1 MFEQFNETMKDAMK
15 PVTDLATLN
24 MSTMQDL
31 AEKQNTLLSTLLSD
45 GMAFVEKASQQKD
58 VMSLA
63 EAQKAYFEGFQETLT
78 DAAPLSLLFDFL
90 SGQSEPHFFHLSQ
103 LIELDI
109 PQDVNPETFYQTLI
123 SKVKPTCQLV

>member
-78 DAAPLSLLFDFL
+78 DAAKTNYSILSEAQQKA
-90 SGQSEPHFFHLSQ
+90 GEMMKVMSE
-103 LIELDI
+103 DM
-109 PQDVNPETFYQTLI
+109 T
-123 SKVKPTCQLV
+123 SKFSTAK

>member
-78 DAAPLSLLFDFL
+78 DAAKTNYSILSEAQQKA
-90 SGQSEPHFFHLSQ
+90 GEMMKVMSE
-103 LIELDI
+103 DM
-109 PQDVNPETFYQTLI
+109 T
-123 SKVKPTCQLV
+123 SKFTTAK

>member
-1 MFEQFNETMKDAMK
+1 MFEQFNDSMKDAMK

-24 MSTMQDL
+24 LNTMQDL
-31 AEKQNTLLSTLLSD
+31 AEKQNTLFSTLLSD

-78 DAAPLSLLFDFL
+78 EAAKTNYSVLSEAQQKAGEMLKGFSEDFTTKF
-90 SGQSEPHFFHLSQ
+90 SAA
-103 LIELDI
+103 
-109 PQDVNPETFYQTLI
+109 
-123 SKVKPTCQLV
+123 K